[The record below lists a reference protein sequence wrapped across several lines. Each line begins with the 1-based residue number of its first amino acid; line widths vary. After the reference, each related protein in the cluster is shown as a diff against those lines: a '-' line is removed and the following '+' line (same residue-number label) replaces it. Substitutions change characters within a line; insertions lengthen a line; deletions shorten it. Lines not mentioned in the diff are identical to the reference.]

1 MMKCKDF
8 NDFLGEYLDGTLDE
22 KQRSVFEAHM
32 QICPPCFGYL
42 DTYKDV
48 VRLGKACC
56 QDPDAKVPSDVPQS
70 LIDAILAA
78 REAS

>member
-8 NDFLGEYLDGTLDE
+8 NDFLGEYLDETLDE

-42 DTYKDV
+42 DQYKDV
-48 VRLGKACC
+48 VRMGKVCC
-56 QDPDAKVPSDVPQS
+56 EDPAAEVPADVPQS
-70 LIDAILAA
+70 LIKAILAA
-78 REAS
+78 RKAG